1 MPKSKISAQQNHR
14 ILVVDDEPAVHKM
27 LTTFLGNAGYEV
39 ASCDDGKKVV
49 EFVKKFDPELIL
61 MDLMMPGVDGL
72 SASRRIRNMKLS
84 SYLPIIV
91 ITARTDIKDMVAALE
106 AGADDYI
113 SKPFEFE
120 ELQARIKNMLRLKKL
135 QDRLVQKGRE
145 VTLANEQISRLNHVL
160 VDTNRQLQKKVYDFH
175 NLFEI
180 SFRVMGQLELK
191 KLVKRALLNTL
202 GVFTAKTAMLLLLD
216 PENTER
222 FEIVDVK
229 GFEKENLKE
238 FIIYRHDKLVHYLE
252 LIKKPFQIR
261 DVSREFQDILPQLK
275 KLDIEVVAP
284 MFQNE
289 EIVGLICLGKNI
301 KDEPFTEDNLETL
314 AILTN
319 MLSVAVHNAQMYEK
333 IKAMS
338 YTDGMTGLHNYRFF
352 RLRLKEEFARA
363 RRSGNVVSLLI
374 LDVDYF
380 KNYNDQLGHPAG
392 DNVLRELSVILR
404 STVRDNDIVCRYGG
418 EEFAIILPGTDAVGS
433 EALAERIRH
442 RVEEKEFFNEKIQP
456 QKTLTVSIGTATFPE
471 DAVTLDDFIVAADRA
486 LYHAKKNGRNQVVEA
501 SQIPQDL

>member
-1 MPKSKISAQQNHR
+1 
-14 ILVVDDEPAVHKM
+14 
-27 LTTFLGNAGYEV
+27 
-39 ASCDDGKKVV
+39 
-49 EFVKKFDPELIL
+49 
-61 MDLMMPGVDGL
+61 
-72 SASRRIRNMKLS
+72 
-84 SYLPIIV
+84 
-91 ITARTDIKDMVAALE
+91 
-106 AGADDYI
+106 
-113 SKPFEFE
+113 
-120 ELQARIKNMLRLKKL
+120 MLRLKKL
-135 QDRLVQKGRE
+135 QDRLFQKSRE
-145 VTLANEQISRLNHVL
+145 IAEANEQISRLNHVL

-202 GVFTAKTAMLLLLD
+202 GVFTAKTAMLMLLD
-216 PENTER
+216 PEDTER
-222 FEIVDVK
+222 FDIVDVK
-229 GFEKENLKE
+229 GFEKENLKD
-238 FIIYRHDKLVHYLE
+238 FVVYRHDKMVHYLE

-261 DVSREFQDILPQLK
+261 DVSREFQDILPKLK

-352 RLRLKEEFARA
+352 RLRLKEELARA
-363 RRSGNVVSLLI
+363 RRSNNMVSLLI

-392 DNVLRELSVILR
+392 DNVLRELSEILR
-404 STVRDNDIVCRYGG
+404 GTVRDNDIVCRYGG
-418 EEFAIILPGTDAVGS
+418 EEFAIILPGTDTVGS

-442 RVEEKEFFNEKIQP
+442 RVEEKEFYNEKIQP

-471 DAVTLDDFIVAADRA
+471 DAVTLDDFIVAADKA